1 MFLTLVQHT
10 LKKQG
15 KSHITLSNTS
25 NSLIFQMGFQR
36 LFLLEIQKPFDKD
49 EEKAVV
55 TTSFD

>member
-10 LKKQG
+10 LQKQG
-15 KSHITLSNTS
+15 KSHITLLNTS

-36 LFLLEIQKPFDKD
+36 LFQLKIQKPFDKD